1 MIKPVKSYRMKKYL
15 LLAFILISACGLA
28 SAQDRCDKSKEEM
41 FREVKEF
48 KMKFLAQELKLSDE
62 QCRTFFDLYSAQ
74 MDERHRLWEPAV
86 ELERKV
92 KNDPNAS
99 EADYN
104 AVSEAISKAKSGEVE
119 IEERYDGKFR
129 KILTSKQVYELKDA
143 ENRFREKMREMRSK
157 HPKHKKK

>member
-1 MIKPVKSYRMKKYL
+1 MKKYL
-15 LLAFILISACGLA
+15 LLTLILIATCGLA
-28 SAQDRCDKSKEEM
+28 SAQDRCDKSKDEM

-62 QCRTFFDLYSAQ
+62 QCRPFFDLYSAQ
-74 MDERHRLWEPAV
+74 MDERHKLWEPAM

-92 KNDPNAS
+92 KKDPNAS

-104 AVSEAISKAKSGEVE
+104 AVSEAINKAKSGEAE
-119 IEERYDGKFR
+119 LEGRYDEKFR
-129 KILTSKQVYELKDA
+129 KILTPKQIYELKDA

-157 HPKHKKK
+157 HPGHKHKKK